1 MLGKFTDAA
10 GEIKINHYSPPD
22 CCNSRLP
29 VQTCSNLLIFL
40 IVYYTIRTIRTPKMD
55 STNSEA
61 RDAESVAGAPMDP
74 DRAVSLSG
82 LDVLTMAEFVSVQ
95 DRDPSST
102 SQQPRKSSR
111 RRKCSSPISGH
122 PQSDPQTRHPQN
134 GHPQTVHPQ
143 YKLDQ
148 RQPALARRDIQLTPL
163 PYKRDKQTQKSHN
176 IRS

>member
-1 MLGKFTDAA
+1 
-10 GEIKINHYSPPD
+10 
-22 CCNSRLP
+22 
-29 VQTCSNLLIFL
+29 
-40 IVYYTIRTIRTPKMD
+40 MD

-122 PQSDPQTRHPQN
+122 PQSDPQTHHPQRDPQTRHPQN

-148 RQPALARRDIQLTPL
+148 RHGLATPQPALARRDIQLTPL

-176 IRS
+176 IRSLTWHNLLDQWI